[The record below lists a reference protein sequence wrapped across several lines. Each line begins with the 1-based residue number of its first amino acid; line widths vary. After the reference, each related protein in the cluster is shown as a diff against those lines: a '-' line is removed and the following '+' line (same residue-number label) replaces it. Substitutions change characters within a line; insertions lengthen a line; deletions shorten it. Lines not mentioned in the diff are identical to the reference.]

1 MSTTAKIFMSGRSQ
15 ALRWPASLRLQ
26 AEEVTIEP
34 MGDGYWIRPVDS
46 PASSMAQWL
55 RQYYAQHPALP
66 DTFLANR
73 IDPPPQERD
82 WGPGLGSKS
91 RKHSKR

>member
-1 MSTTAKIFMSGRSQ
+1 MTTTAKIFMSGRSQ

-26 AEEVTIEP
+26 AQEVTIEP

-55 RQYYAQHPALP
+55 KAYYANHPALP
-66 DTFLANR
+66 DAFLTHR
-73 IDPPPQERD
+73 LDSPPQERD
-82 WGPGLGSKS
+82 WGSEPDSKEI
-91 RKHSKR
+91 RPSKR

>member
-15 ALRWPASLRLQ
+15 ALRWPASLRLHAQ
-26 AEEVTIEP
+26 EVTIEP

-55 RQYYAQHPALP
+55 RQYYTQHPALP
-66 DTFLANR
+66 HTFLVERNDAL
-73 IDPPPQERD
+73 PQDRD
-82 WGPGLGSKS
+82 WGAPINPPP
-91 RKHSKR
+91 RKPAQR